1 MAFKACIDACDSA
14 HRHCMEAAIHCMQQG
29 GVGSE
34 WELVQLLLDTADITE
49 TASDFMLRSSRQY
62 HLLCKVAGEIALRCA
77 EACEKHAENDLRL
90 GQCAKACR
98 KAAESCAHL
107 V

>member
-1 MAFKACIDACDSA
+1 MAFKPCIDACDAA
-14 HRHCMEAAIHCMQQG
+14 HRHCTEAAIHCMQQA

-49 TASDFMLRSSRQY
+49 TASDFMLRSSRQH
-62 HLLCKVAGEIALRCA
+62 HLLCKVAAEIAHRCA
-77 EACEKHAENDLRL
+77 DACGRHASADLRL

-98 KAAESCAHL
+98 QAAEECERL
-107 V
+107 L

>member
-1 MAFKACIDACDSA
+1 MAFKPCIDACDSA

-34 WELVQLLLDTADITE
+34 WEMVQLLLDTADITE
-49 TASDFMLRSSRQY
+49 TASDFMLRSSRQH
-62 HLLCKVAGEIALRCA
+62 HLLCKVTAEIALRCA
-77 EACEKHAENDLRL
+77 EACERHADNDLRL
-90 GQCAKACR
+90 RECATACR
-98 KAAESCAHL
+98 DAALACERL

>member
-29 GVGSE
+29 GVGAE

-49 TASDFMLRSSRQY
+49 TAADFMLRSSRQH
-62 HLLCKVAGEIALRCA
+62 HLVCKVASDIAVRCA
-77 EACEKHAENDLRL
+77 EACETHAVKDLRL
-90 GQCAKACR
+90 GQTAKACR
-98 KAAESCAHL
+98 KAAESCDRLA
-107 V
+107 

>member
-14 HRHCMEAAIHCMQQG
+14 HRHCMEVAIHCMQQG

-49 TASDFMLRSSRQY
+49 TASDFMLRSSRQH
-62 HLLCKVAGEIALRCA
+62 HLICKVTGEIALRCA
-77 EACEKHAENDLRL
+77 EACEKHAEKDLRL

-98 KAAESCAHL
+98 KAAEACERL

>member
-34 WELVQLLLDTADITE
+34 WELVQLLLDTADIAE
-49 TASDFMLRSSRQY
+49 TASDFMLRSSRQH
-62 HLLCKVAGEIALRCA
+62 HLLCRVTAEIALRCA
-77 EACEKHAENDLRL
+77 EECERHADKDLRL

-98 KAAESCAHL
+98 KAAEECSRFA
-107 V
+107 

>member
-34 WELVQLLLDTADITE
+34 WEVVQLLLDTADICE
-49 TASDFMLRSSRQY
+49 TATDFMLRSSRQ
-62 HLLCKVAGEIALRCA
+62 HTLVLKVAGEIALRCA
-77 EACEKHAENDLRL
+77 EACEQHAVKDLRL
-90 GQCAKACR
+90 GQTAKACR
-98 KAAESCAHL
+98 KAAEVCERLA
-107 V
+107 